1 MKNQSTQNELFEYF
15 TLRLYGIEV
24 RELVLV

>member
-1 MKNQSTQNELFEYF
+1 MKNQSSQYELLEYF
-15 TLRLYGIEV
+15 TLCLYRIEV